1 MLLRNFTYYPYTH
14 TLEMADLTDVFI
26 YFLSI
31 SLFALMTYPSHA
43 AKTDTVALPQWY
55 NNEENTARTAIFM
68 LGLFIY
74 LFLHFGAL

>member
-43 AKTDTVALPQWY
+43 AKTDTVALPQWF
-55 NNEENTARTAIFM
+55 NNE
-68 LGLFIY
+68 GK
-74 LFLHFGAL
+74 HS